1 MGVTFEENGQG
12 GGQAGGGGGENR
24 SILQQESGYGGG
36 GERGAGYA
44 AAAYEGG
51 AEYGV
56 GVEEGEDDIELV
68 DLGHGAGNS
77 SYEDVDAE
85 DSVIGIEDDEEV
97 LFFLPRSLVSEF
109 SVCLRCVCVCCWVRG
124 RRCCVLTCTYLWFRI
139 FMV

>member
-24 SILQQESGYGGG
+24 SIPQQGSGYGGG
-36 GERGAGYA
+36 GGRGAGYA

-97 LFFLPRSLVSEF
+97 FFFLPRSLSCFRVFGAFEMC
-109 SVCLRCVCVCCWVRG
+109 VCLLLGSRTT
-124 RRCCVLTCTYLWFRI
+124 VLCADVYV